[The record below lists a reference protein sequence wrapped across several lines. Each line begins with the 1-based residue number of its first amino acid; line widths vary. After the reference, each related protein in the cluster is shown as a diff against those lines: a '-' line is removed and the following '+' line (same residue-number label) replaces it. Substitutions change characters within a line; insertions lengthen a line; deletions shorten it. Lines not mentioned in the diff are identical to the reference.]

1 MEYFKLD
8 ILKKSFLAI
17 CLMLLVVPGYAQ
29 RKQIGE
35 ARTILLRG
43 KDFAKAEKMMTDLL
57 KDSVHRDN
65 KRIYDVWLQAV
76 EKQYAQLNEKM
87 YIKQKVDTA
96 QLFTL
101 TQRLFTVGQ
110 RLDSL
115 DMQPDKKGKV
125 NLEYRKDNAQR
136 LSGYRPNLFFG
147 GAYYIRKQ
155 DFRKAFNFFES
166 YIDCDRQPLFEG
178 YDLLNTDPR
187 MGEAAYWATYCGYRM
202 NDPLLSLRYVDL
214 ARRDTARL
222 ENTLQYIAEAGQ
234 RLGND
239 SLYRAALWEG
249 FCRDVKSPYFFP
261 RLMDSY
267 TSQGNYKMADKVVD
281 EALQADSLN
290 ELFLFAKSTVLL
302 NLQRYAD
309 CLRYS
314 ERLLALNPDASDAY
328 YNAGLACV
336 NIAQN
341 IDHRKYKKQVKRMYQ
356 RALPYME
363 AYRRLVPDAK
373 DKWGPALY
381 RIYFNLNLGKQFDEI
396 DRLLKK

>member
-1 MEYFKLD
+1 
-8 ILKKSFLAI
+8 
-17 CLMLLVVPGYAQ
+17 MLLVVPGYAQ

-166 YIDCDRQPLFEG
+166 YIDCDHQPLFEG
-178 YDLLNTDPR
+178 YDLLNTDRR

-202 NDPLLSLRYVDL
+202 NDPLLSLR
-214 ARRDTARL
+214 
-222 ENTLQYIAEAGQ
+222 
-234 RLGND
+234 
-239 SLYRAALWEG
+239 
-249 FCRDVKSPYFFP
+249 
-261 RLMDSY
+261 
-267 TSQGNYKMADKVVD
+267 
-281 EALQADSLN
+281 
-290 ELFLFAKSTVLL
+290 
-302 NLQRYAD
+302 
-309 CLRYS
+309 
-314 ERLLALNPDASDAY
+314 
-328 YNAGLACV
+328 
-336 NIAQN
+336 
-341 IDHRKYKKQVKRMYQ
+341 
-356 RALPYME
+356 
-363 AYRRLVPDAK
+363 
-373 DKWGPALY
+373 
-381 RIYFNLNLGKQFDEI
+381 
-396 DRLLKK
+396 